1 MLSTSNKTKF
11 QYQYLLVAVVILAM
25 VSVIALYQ
33 SGIMPVIST
42 GQQAS
47 TVENLSW
54 PPRPDFSHLNQQAII
69 PVTGSAEGLATYYNV
84 ESARWMGAAL
94 ASQATEQQIRN
105 VESARWMG
113 AALASQAQATE
124 QQIRDVES
132 ARWMGAALA
141 SQSQEMSFHY
151 TWPGR

>member
-1 MLSTSNKTKF
+1 
-11 QYQYLLVAVVILAM
+11 
-25 VSVIALYQ
+25 
-33 SGIMPVIST
+33 
-42 GQQAS
+42 
-47 TVENLSW
+47 
-54 PPRPDFSHLNQQAII
+54 
-69 PVTGSAEGLATYYNV
+69 
-84 ESARWMGAAL
+84 MGAAL